1 MYAAPLCRET
11 DDQAWEVIDNM
22 LSKVDQALVDKRK
35 QRTSGAQGMWGDE
48 DDPLSVLDTN
58 EGYASRLIGSPETI
72 LERISEY
79 RQLGVEMLHMSL
91 QDELFNASVLP
102 QLIDL

>member
-1 MYAAPLCRET
+1 MYAAPLCRPT
-11 DDQAWEVIDNM
+11 DEEAWEAIDGM
-22 LSKVDQALVDKRK
+22 LGRVDQSLVDKRK

-48 DDPLSVLDTN
+48 SDPLSVLDTN
-58 EGYASRLIGSPETI
+58 EGYASRLIGSPATI
-72 LERISEY
+72 LKRITEY

-91 QDELFNASVLP
+91 QDELFNTSVLP